1 MVEPVRMRKSREN
14 RSLRVIHGRLEQKPA
29 HYPQTWARSLAWKMA
44 LGRLV
49 NDGGAGGNVMVE
61 MESFGVV
68 VWDEFR
74 VPVWK
79 CIG

>member
-1 MVEPVRMRKSREN
+1 MRRRAILGGGWMAEPERMRKSREN

-49 NDGGAGGNVMVE
+49 NDGGGM
-61 MESFGVV
+61 
-68 VWDEFR
+68 
-74 VPVWK
+74 
-79 CIG
+79 